1 MSDYVAGRLVRIGA
15 VLALAVAAWLPVEAA
30 AEPAAMRIQDLS
42 QPTRCA
48 EDDNVYVALS
58 GAGVRRFAIV
68 SEHPRY
74 MTPAMPDSTA
84 PDFTDCDMTADPKFK
99 YQPFEGVLWDDGRTK
114 VVGYRFPSDW
124 RPTQVPVTVGDRTVV
139 GLHLIQ
145 MFHYL
150 DGKPEEFLVTYPS
163 DGYWRAKPLPPAG
176 RKETAYGT
184 SFLVGPLRT
193 EGRPIA
199 EIARLVIDPV
209 ARTYRIDYADGT
221 VGRLAVAEISRT
233 RAELRVELD
242 RAVPAGQPFAGMRSM
257 YVTASN
263 ADATRL
269 GWLPGAGAAWR
280 DQPLNPGVASAA
292 EGIAVRLWR
301 VGLSRHNTSAPETA
315 IRVLD

>member
-1 MSDYVAGRLVRIGA
+1 MSDYVAGRLARAGA
-15 VLALAVAAWLPVEAA
+15 VLTLALAAWLPAAAA

-42 QPTRCA
+42 QPTKCA
-48 EDDNVYVALS
+48 EDDNVYVAVS
-58 GAGVRRFAIV
+58 GAGVRRFAV
-68 SEHPRY
+68 VAEHPRY
-74 MTPAMPDSTA
+74 MTPAMPDITA
-84 PDFTDCDMTADPKFK
+84 PDFTDCDMSADPKFT

-114 VVGYRFPSDW
+114 VVGYRFASDW
-124 RPTQVPVTVGDRTVV
+124 RPTQVPVTVGNRTVV
-139 GLHLIQ
+139 GLHLLQ

-199 EIARLVIDPV
+199 ELTRIVIDPV
-209 ARTYRIDYADGT
+209 ARRYRLGFADGST
-221 VGRLAVAEISRT
+221 GELAVAEISRT
-233 RAELRVELD
+233 RAELHVELS
-242 RAVPAGQPFAGMRSM
+242 RPVAAGHPFAGMRSM
-257 YVTASN
+257 YVTADN

-269 GWLPGAGAAWR
+269 GWLPAPEAAWR
-280 DQPLNPGVASAA
+280 DQPLNPGVASTA

-301 VGLSRHNTSAPETA
+301 AGLSRHNTSAPETA